1 MDHPTVTRRI
11 SRHLTCLL
19 VKDILQST
27 PPLDNLEYDKKHLYF
42 RYSCES
48 NAVINRQRT
57 FLVLNALNW
66 SQMEHGWYVSRRL
79 RLPAV
84 PQVCPRS
91 STGYRK
97 GGRCYKYYLWMLIT
111 IELYTKREIHDKQFE
126 LLSITLKWILFARAE
141 GALTICLLIKSTT
154 LMKPIRSR
162 LRGDAK
168 MLQMPYKMA
177 RGVRGMALE

>member
-1 MDHPTVTRRI
+1 
-11 SRHLTCLL
+11 
-19 VKDILQST
+19 
-27 PPLDNLEYDKKHLYF
+27 
-42 RYSCES
+42 
-48 NAVINRQRT
+48 
-57 FLVLNALNW
+57 
-66 SQMEHGWYVSRRL
+66 
-79 RLPAV
+79 
-84 PQVCPRS
+84 
-91 STGYRK
+91 
-97 GGRCYKYYLWMLIT
+97 MLIT
-111 IELYTKREIHDKQFE
+111 IELYTKREIHGKQFE